1 MAATCFYPK
10 RNGDYVYDV
19 TVAKDEAVRL
29 SHRYRAHLDHAERI
43 ENGRLTPVQV
53 EVADAYGPTVSEA
66 MWALDASFE
75 AWRSRAFVRTSR
87 ARVTKAI
94 GNAQQTSVV
103 STVINATMLLT
114 RSMRIALLQGRDA
127 DRKS

>member
-43 ENGRLTPVQV
+43 ETGRLTPVQV
-53 EVADAYGPTVSEA
+53 EVTDAYGPTVSES
-66 MWALDASFE
+66 MRALDASFDPWHPE
-75 AWRSRAFVRTSR
+75 HVPKHQRCFVRVSQVLVAYRLGGSR
-87 ARVTKAI
+87 GFV
-94 GNAQQTSVV
+94 
-103 STVINATMLLT
+103 L
-114 RSMRIALLQGRDA
+114 
-127 DRKS
+127 

>member
-53 EVADAYGPTVSEA
+53 EVADAV
-66 MWALDASFE
+66 
-75 AWRSRAFVRTSR
+75 RANRLGGHVG
-87 ARVTKAI
+87 ARC
-94 GNAQQTSVV
+94 VV
-103 STVINATMLLT
+103 
-114 RSMRIALLQGRDA
+114 
-127 DRKS
+127 